1 LAQIRLISEFPM
13 RVLLVEDDAAN
24 AASIRMMLRR
34 ENFLCDTAGLETL
47 GSDVAK
53 FYDYDFVVLDPAP
66 RGDDAFEVLH
76 RLRAAHLRMPML
88 LLSGSSE
95 TERMIERIGFSAEDY
110 LSKPFHRRQL
120 TARIQGIVQRW
131 RGQPGAI
138 VRTGKLLVN
147 LTARRV
153 EVDGRGV
160 PLTGK
165 EFAVLELLSRLKGTT
180 LTKGMLLSHLYAGTE
195 DPGLKILD
203 VFVCK
208 LRKKLAQATGG
219 EHYIET
225 VRGRGYV
232 MRDPMSMVAAA

>member
-1 LAQIRLISEFPM
+1 M

-34 ENFLCDTAGLETL
+34 ENFLCDTTGLETL
-47 GSDVAK
+47 GAEIAS
-53 FYDYDFVVLDPAP
+53 FYDYDFVVIDPVP
-66 RGDDAFEVLH
+66 QGGDAYEVLR
-76 RLRAAHLRMPML
+76 RLRAAHLRMPTL
-88 LLSGSSE
+88 LLSGSQD
-95 TERMIERIGFSAEDY
+95 TDRMIERLGFAAEDY

-120 TARIQGIVQRW
+120 TMRIQGIVQRW
-131 RGQPGAI
+131 RGQTGSV

-147 LTARRV
+147 LNARRV
-153 EVDGRGV
+153 EVDGHRV

-180 LTKGMLLSHLYAGTE
+180 LTKGMLLSHLYAGTD

-232 MRDPMSMVAAA
+232 LRDPLSMLPVAAA

>member
-1 LAQIRLISEFPM
+1 M

-34 ENFLCDTAGLETL
+34 ENFLCDTTDLASLEPDIGRL
-47 GSDVAK
+47 
-53 FYDYDFVVLDPAP
+53 YDYDFVVFDPAP
-66 RGDDAFEVLH
+66 RGGDGNEVLR
-76 RLRAAHLRMPML
+76 RLRGAHVRMPML
-88 LLSGSSE
+88 LLSGSGE
-95 TERMIERIGFSAEDY
+95 TERMIERTGFSAEDY

-120 TARIQGIVQRW
+120 TMRIQNIVQRW
-131 RGQPGAI
+131 RGQPGSV

-147 LTARRV
+147 FPARRV
-153 EVDGRGV
+153 EVDGRRV
-160 PLTGK
+160 ALTGK

-180 LTKGMLLSHLYAGTE
+180 LTKGMLLSHLYNGTD

-232 MRDPMSMVAAA
+232 LRDPMTMVAAA